1 MKWSSSSKILRIKSI
16 ISTNE
21 GWEGSYTFIDVKPQF
36 VENLLLEKLIGPGL
50 TAQELN
56 CHKPEWVLDELYA
69 ADVELAFGVLVAHVC
84 SNEQLNQLT
93 QSLDTTRLTLTG
105 EYEQNSDTDTVAIIH
120 GFSQYHR
127 LDLKQ
132 ATAEL
137 VLAQDGGIPLA
148 MLAATPCLKSG
159 PGMWSKDF
167 NKVPAHRYW
176 PPTPS
181 FTVGITPAI

>member
-1 MKWSSSSKILRIKSI
+1 MGLRRTLCPICR
-16 ISTNE
+16 
-21 GWEGSYTFIDVKPQF
+21 
-36 VENLLLEKLIGPGL
+36 IGP
-50 TAQELN
+50 
-56 CHKPEWVLDELYA
+56 
-69 ADVELAFGVLVAHVC
+69 FGVLVAHVC

-132 ATAEL
+132 VTAEL
-137 VLAQDGGIPLA
+137 VLAQDSGIPLA
-148 MLAATPCLKSG
+148 MKYHSGMLAATQCLKSG